1 MQKNE
6 VLLQLWVANFNSL
19 YLSFTMLGA
28 NPSKTGGIIFIC
40 SQYLFQAFIKLWK
53 NMFWKK
59 IAYASNKTTN
69 FSLSLPWYPEAIV
82 RVSCGMLVLWLN
94 SFSLQ
99 TVFETSVVFPLIFFS
114 GIMTMKKRQWRL
126 KWNWFEKFNHKKIW
140 IISSFIKEMCSVPYT
155 VRLHRDENLI

>member
-1 MQKNE
+1 MQKNK

-19 YLSFTMLGA
+19 YWSFTILGA

-59 IAYASNKTTN
+59 IACASNKTIN

-99 TVFETSVVFPLIFFS
+99 TVFETSVVFPLIFFFRNYDNEKKA
-114 GIMTMKKRQWRL
+114 MKI
-126 KWNWFEKFNHKKIW
+126 KIKLVW
-140 IISSFIKEMCSVPYT
+140 KI
-155 VRLHRDENLI
+155 

>member
-1 MQKNE
+1 M
-6 VLLQLWVANFNSL
+6 LLQLWVANFNSL
-19 YLSFTMLGA
+19 YWSFTILGA

-99 TVFETSVVFPLIFFS
+99 TVFETSVVFPLTFFFRNYDNEKKA
-114 GIMTMKKRQWRL
+114 MKI
-126 KWNWFEKFNHKKIW
+126 KIKLVW
-140 IISSFIKEMCSVPYT
+140 KI
-155 VRLHRDENLI
+155 

>member
-1 MQKNE
+1 MQKNK
-6 VLLQLWVANFNSL
+6 VLLQLWVAYFNSL
-19 YLSFTMLGA
+19 YWSFTMLGA

-53 NMFWKK
+53 NTFWKK
-59 IAYASNKTTN
+59 IAYTSNKTTN

-99 TVFETSVVFPLIFFS
+99 TVFETSVVFPLIFFFRNYDNEKKA
-114 GIMTMKKRQWRL
+114 MKI
-126 KWNWFEKFNHKKIW
+126 KIKLVW
-140 IISSFIKEMCSVPYT
+140 KI
-155 VRLHRDENLI
+155 